1 MRLSDQDSAKDASRD
16 SEKDASQGVILV
28 STKGP
33 MEGASKVG
41 VAEGSS
47 KDVSQD
53 FRIGRNARSKITT
66 ARAGHFKNF
75 FMC

>member
-1 MRLSDQDSAKDASRD
+1 MRLSDQDSAKDVAQ
-16 SEKDASQGVILV
+16 DASQGVILV

-41 VAEGSS
+41 VAEDST
-47 KDVSQD
+47 KDASQD
-53 FRIGRNARSKITT
+53 FRIGRNARSKITN

>member
-41 VAEGSS
+41 EAE
-47 KDVSQD
+47 DASQD

>member
-1 MRLSDQDSAKDASRD
+1 MRLSDQDSAKDVAQ
-16 SEKDASQGVILV
+16 DASQGVILF

-41 VAEGSS
+41 AAEGSS

-53 FRIGRNARSKITT
+53 FRIGRNARSKITN
-66 ARAGHFKNF
+66 ARTGHFKNF

>member
-1 MRLSDQDSAKDASRD
+1 MRLSGQDS
-16 SEKDASQGVILV
+16 V
-28 STKGP
+28 
-33 MEGASKVG
+33 
-41 VAEGSS
+41 

-53 FRIGRNARSKITT
+53 ATQDSTKDVSQDAAQDAARDSSKDASQDVRIGRNARSKITA

>member
-1 MRLSDQDSAKDASRD
+1 MRSDALQDSAKDVLQDSSKDAARD
-16 SEKDASQGVILV
+16 SEKDASRD
-28 STKGP
+28 S
-33 MEGASKVG
+33 A
-41 VAEGSS
+41 

-53 FRIGRNARSKITT
+53 FRIGRNARSKITN

>member
-1 MRLSDQDSAKDASRD
+1 MRLSDQDSAKDVSQDATQDSTKDVLQDSSKDAARD
-16 SEKDASQGVILV
+16 SA
-28 STKGP
+28 
-33 MEGASKVG
+33 
-41 VAEGSS
+41 

>member
-1 MRLSDQDSAKDASRD
+1 MRLSDQDS
-16 SEKDASQGVILV
+16 V
-28 STKGP
+28 
-33 MEGASKVG
+33 
-41 VAEGSS
+41 

-53 FRIGRNARSKITT
+53 ATQDSTKDAARDSSKDASQDVRIGRNARSKITA

>member
-1 MRLSDQDSAKDASRD
+1 MRLSDQDSAKDIAQ
-16 SEKDASQGVILV
+16 DASQGVILV

-47 KDVSQD
+47 KDALLD
-53 FRIGRNARSKITT
+53 FRIGRNARSKITN
-66 ARAGHFKNF
+66 ARTGHFKNF

>member
-1 MRLSDQDSAKDASRD
+1 MRLSDQDSLKDVAQD
-16 SEKDASQGVILV
+16 SSKEVLQDASQD
-28 STKGP
+28 STKD
-33 MEGASKVG
+33 A
-41 VAEGSS
+41 
-47 KDVSQD
+47 SQD

>member
-1 MRLSDQDSAKDASRD
+1 MRLSDQDSAKDVAQ
-16 SEKDASQGVILV
+16 DASQGVILV

-53 FRIGRNARSKITT
+53 FRIGRNARSKITN
-66 ARAGHFKNF
+66 ARTGHFKNF

>member
-1 MRLSDQDSAKDASRD
+1 MRLSDQDSAKDVAQ
-16 SEKDASQGVILV
+16 DASQGVIIV

-53 FRIGRNARSKITT
+53 FRIGRNARSKITN
-66 ARAGHFKNF
+66 ARTGHFKNF